1 MKITRLGKE
10 FATLTAVPE
19 VGDQFPE
26 FTVKNSNGQTVQLSD
41 LLTKTLLISVVPDIN
56 TSVCSL
62 QTKKFNEEVD
72 QYGNIN
78 FVTISTNTPS
88 QQSQWCAAQ
97 NVKKMQLLSDQEQN
111 FGKATHLLM
120 GDSGLLARSV
130 WVINSQG
137 QIIYREISG
146 EMTNEPNYN
155 QVLDQLNQN

>member
-19 VGDQFPE
+19 VGDQLPE

-72 QYGNIN
+72 QYGDIN

-137 QIIYREISG
+137 QIIYREIVG

>member
-10 FATLTAVPE
+10 FATLTTVPE

-72 QYGNIN
+72 QYGDIN

-97 NVKKMQLLSDQEQN
+97 NVKKMQLLSDQEKN

-137 QIIYREISG
+137 QIIYREIVG